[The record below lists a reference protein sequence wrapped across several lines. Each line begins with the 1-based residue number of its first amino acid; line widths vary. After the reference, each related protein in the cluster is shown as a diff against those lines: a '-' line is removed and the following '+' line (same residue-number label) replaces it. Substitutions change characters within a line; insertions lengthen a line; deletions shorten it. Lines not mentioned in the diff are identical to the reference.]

1 MFVVLR
7 IRCNFVTT
15 NTETELFKLQKIKI
29 MTTSTLLTETYFDGI
44 ANITT
49 YSFFIISTE
58 TKVPIGEYQ
67 IWVEECDGEVCV
79 KYVFDTYVSKEKFFS
94 DELDAHM
101 YAMSLVKKFKAK
113 YN

>member
-1 MFVVLR
+1 
-7 IRCNFVTT
+7 
-15 NTETELFKLQKIKI
+15 
-29 MTTSTLLTETYFDGI
+29 MTTSTLSTETYFDGI

-67 IWVEECDGEVCV
+67 IWVKECDGEVCV